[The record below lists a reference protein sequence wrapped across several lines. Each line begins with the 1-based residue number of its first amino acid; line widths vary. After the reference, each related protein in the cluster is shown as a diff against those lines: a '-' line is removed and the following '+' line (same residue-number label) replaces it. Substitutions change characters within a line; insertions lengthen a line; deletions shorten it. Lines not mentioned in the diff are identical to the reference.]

1 MVQILFYLARSIRPR
16 QALKNLS
23 LLAPLIFTGQ
33 LFVTGK
39 FSTVIWAIILFTLL
53 TSAVYL
59 LNDIADLSRDRL
71 HPIKKNRPIA
81 AGKLPV
87 PIALFAAIISVVISL
102 AFGYSLGFFFFLI
115 QLAYLTLQISYTL
128 SLKKLIIVDILSIA
142 AGFILRVYA
151 GSLVINAHMS
161 VWFLLCTVS
170 LALFLAVGK
179 RRAELTIVGPE
190 KTTRKTLD
198 SYNLNLLDSYLAI
211 FATSAWLSYALFT
224 FFNPPPVANYSIPF
238 LAKLPATLA
247 GINKWLM
254 ITIPLVLYG
263 LMRYINIVYTAGIKA
278 EAPERVL
285 LNDKPLLITVILWG
299 GLVVLI
305 LYGLSPAVLN

>member
-1 MVQILFYLARSIRPR
+1 M
-16 QALKNLS
+16 
-23 LLAPLIFTGQ
+23 
-33 LFVTGK
+33 
-39 FSTVIWAIILFTLL
+39 L